1 MTIIAAA
8 KTIRPGP
15 EKGRRVILIT
25 GTLFTVLL
33 VVLYLYQPL
42 FLRFL
47 DNKSYDTFL
56 MALPQEMAKTPATP
70 VIVDIDEKSLAKY
83 GQWPWPRYRVAMLLD
98 KLMELGPASI
108 GLDTVLAEPDRTSL
122 SVLQK
127 AIYRDLK
134 ILLPTK
140 QVPQVLLDNDR
151 TLAATLSRGPFVL
164 GHKFT
169 FSKLEISSPAPPGK
183 KSSAGECRLHP
194 LSLAV
199 GTDDKMLSNPKNY
212 LFQARDVVCN
222 LRSFAEKAPS
232 SGFINVTP
240 DRDGVLR
247 RVPLL
252 VEYNGNTYPSL
263 ALAALLQTEKVK
275 QVFLKVNGGGV
286 ESLRLNQTVIP
297 LDGKG
302 NLLIRYRGKGQTF
315 TYLSAADILEG
326 VVTRKQIQG
335 HIVLLGT
342 SAAGITDFHSTPF
355 DSVFPGVEVHATVI
369 DNIQKKDFFSRPS
382 WIPGLELMMVIAAG
396 LFSTFHLTRV
406 GALGSLI
413 SLCVGALGMWQCS
426 LWILQYQGLVISP
439 VIPLLALASNFTLVT
454 SLKYWQEEREKRA
467 RAKELLLTQD
477 FTIRCLASL
486 TECRDSE
493 TGGHIIRTQAY
504 VAAVCRQLSTDPRY
518 AEALD
523 GETREHL
530 YKSSPLHDIGKVGVP
545 DHILLKPGKLT
556 PEEFEEMKKHTTY
569 GRDAIQRAEEKF
581 GIGKSSEFL
590 RLAKEI
596 AYTHHEKWD
605 GTGYPKNLQGEDI
618 PISGRIMAL
627 ADVYDALICHRVYK
641 PPFTH
646 EEAVAL
652 IVQLRGVL
660 FDPGVIAAFLEV
672 KEEFRRISLELA
684 DHDEHHEMID
694 LTGTH

>member
-1 MTIIAAA
+1 LTILATA
-8 KTIRPGP
+8 KPILHRP
-15 EKGRRVILIT
+15 EKGRTSILIA
-25 GTLFTVLL
+25 GTLLTFILVL
-33 VVLYLYQPL
+33 LYLYQPP
-42 FLRFL
+42 FFRFL

-56 MALPQEMAKTPATP
+56 MAIPQDTAKTSETP
-70 VIVDIDEKSLAKY
+70 VIVDIDEKSLVKY
-83 GQWPWPRYRVAMLLD
+83 GQWPWPRYRVALLLER
-98 KLMELGPASI
+98 LMELGPAGI
-108 GLDTVLAEPDRTSL
+108 GLDTVWAEPDRTSFA
-122 SVLQK
+122 VLQK
-127 AIYRDLK
+127 EIYRDLK
-134 ILLPTK
+134 INVATK
-140 QVPQVLLDNDR
+140 QVPKALMDNDK
-151 TLAATLSRGPFVL
+151 TLSTTLSRGPFVL

-169 FSKLEISSPAPPGK
+169 FAEKRSPPGD
-183 KSSAGECRLHP
+183 CLLHP
-194 LSLAV
+194 LNVAV
-199 GTDDKMLSNPKNY
+199 ITEEGMPPNPKNPI
-212 LFQARDVVCN
+212 FHARDVVCN
-222 LRSFAEKAPS
+222 LRILAENAAS

-240 DRDGVLR
+240 DMDGVLR

-252 VEYNGNTYPSL
+252 VGYNGKIYPSL
-263 ALAALLQTEKVK
+263 ALATLIQAKGIQ
-275 QVFLKVNGGGV
+275 QVFLKITSGGV
-286 ESLRLNQTVIP
+286 ESLRLDNTLIP

-315 TYLSAADILEG
+315 EYLSAADLLEG
-326 VVTRKQIQG
+326 VVTGKQIQG
-335 HIVLLGT
+335 RIVFLGT

-355 DSVFPGVEVHATVI
+355 DSVFPGVEVHATVV

-382 WIPGLELMMVIAAG
+382 WIPGLELMLVIAAG
-396 LFSTFHLTRV
+396 LFSTLLFIRV
-406 GALGSLI
+406 GALWSLLF
-413 SLCVGALGMWQCS
+413 LCLGTLGLWQCS
-426 LWILQYQGLVISP
+426 LWALQYKGIFISP
-439 VIPLLALASNFTLVT
+439 VIPLIALGSNFTLVT
-454 SLKYWQEEREKRA
+454 LLKYWREEREKRA

-518 AEALD
+518 ADALD

-581 GIGKSSEFL
+581 GTGKSSEFL

-605 GTGYPKNLQGEDI
+605 GTGYPKKLKGEEI
-618 PISGRIMAL
+618 PLSGRIMAL

-652 IVQLRGVL
+652 IVQLKGVL

-672 KEEFRRISLELA
+672 QEEFRKIAIELA
-684 DHDEHHEMID
+684 DHDEHHEVID
-694 LTGTH
+694 LN